1 MKVVY
6 SPLHLL
12 HRTEYEFLHGKK
24 VPHFEIK
31 ERIES
36 IKKKLE
42 KFQEF
47 EFVPVSNGV
56 SNLASNVV
64 SNSAS
69 NVVLNP
75 SLNQISTD
83 DCIAK
88 VHDAAYLQFLK
99 QNKTKGIIYND
110 FCHDTYT
117 FFHED
122 IYRVSKDA
130 VDVALTGAKL
140 ILSGEKIVYCLTRP
154 PGHHARESVAG
165 GYCYLNNGVIAAKY
179 LLENI
184 SPNNTSLG
192 NISSHNNSSGN
203 PRIAILDLD
212 VHHGNGTEELIKNS
226 LHFFSISLHL
236 STQYAYP
243 YYGGEHSQPN
253 QINIFLEKDA
263 TEAEYIARVEDAVE
277 RVIQFNP
284 KYVLVLFGYDTFK
297 DDPLGGFPLDIHSY
311 SFIGKI
317 VSKIKVPMLILQE
330 GGYSIEPAG
339 EIVYTFLKGVENN
352 G

>member
-56 SNLASNVV
+56 SNE
-64 SNSAS
+64 
-69 NVVLNP
+69 
-75 SLNQISTD
+75 ISSD
-83 DCIAK
+83 NCIAK

-140 ILSGEKIVYCLTRP
+140 ILGGEKIVYCLTRP

-184 SPNNTSLG
+184 SLENISLDNTSLG
-192 NISSHNNSSGN
+192 NILPHNNSSEN

-212 VHHGNGTEELIKNS
+212 VHHGNGTEELIKNNP
-226 LHFFSISLHL
+226 HFFSISLHL

-263 TEAEYIARVEDAVE
+263 TEAEYIARVQDAVE

-311 SFIGKI
+311 STIGKI